1 MKLKKKFEEFKY
13 KIIELYR
20 DEFAGNLVE
29 YVLLIGFA
37 LFMFLVLIAIVSS
50 MFDWTLDQ
58 SNEFFDFI
66 EQLSG

>member
-1 MKLKKKFEEFKY
+1 MKLKKKFIKIKHKFIEFY
-13 KIIELYR
+13 K

-37 LFMFLVLIAIVSS
+37 LFMFLILITIVSS
-50 MFDWTLDQ
+50 MFDWTLGQ